1 MDNIKNTSTEDK
13 ILHAAIAIF
22 VKEGFAGARMQAI
35 ADKAEINKAMLH
47 YYFRSKDQLFQ
58 KVFEI
63 SYSKMHPKLE
73 KEVMDGTTV
82 ETILCKMIDVY
93 MDFLKD
99 NPYLP
104 GLIISTIN
112 HNPEFLKKVPR
123 SVPIALFEK
132 INKAIESK
140 EIKKIDINQLIT
152 SIISLCIAPYAAK
165 KMMMHMSGINEKE
178 FNIMM
183 DEKKPFIKK
192 LIKHMLHD

>member
-1 MDNIKNTSTEDK
+1 MDKLKNTSTEAK
-13 ILHAAIAIF
+13 ILDAAIAIF

-47 YYFRSKDQLFQ
+47 YYFRSKEQLFQ

-63 SYSKMHPKLE
+63 SFNKMHPKLE
-73 KEVMDGTTV
+73 KEVLDGASVYDT
-82 ETILCKMIDVY
+82 LCNMIDVY
-93 MDFLKD
+93 MDFLKE
-99 NPYLP
+99 NPFLP

-123 SVPIALFEK
+123 AVPIALFEK
-132 INKAIESK
+132 INKAIASK
-140 EIKKIDINQLIT
+140 EIKKVDIHQIIS

-178 FNIMM
+178 FNQMM

-192 LIKHMLHD
+192 LINHMLND